1 VKIEDFL
8 SLFGSMIK
16 GSSFATRTW
25 LVGGV
30 VRDLQLGYDDFVD
43 FDLCIEQP
51 FGGLRL
57 AKYLQN
63 RGIPQTC
70 EIFERF
76 GTARLSLEGI
86 TLDLVASRSETYHS
100 GKRYPKIRYAPI
112 KEDVWRRDF
121 TINALYMSV
130 LDRRIIDPSG
140 MGFADISA
148 RRIRCL
154 REPMTVFSEDALRIL
169 RALRFAA
176 TFGFVLEE
184 STSDALARC
193 VHLIK
198 RLSKKAWSLE
208 MQKLREKGIFEEAFK
223 LYAEY
228 GVQRYVPEEF
238 SPLRQ
243 LTD

>member
-1 VKIEDFL
+1 MKIDDFL

-30 VRDLQLGYDDFVD
+30 VRDLQLGYNDFDD
-43 FDLCIEQP
+43 FDLCIEQR

-63 RGIPQTC
+63 RGFPKTC

-86 TLDLVASRSETYHS
+86 TLDLVASRSEIYNS
-100 GKRYPKIRYAPI
+100 GRRYPRIRYAPI
-112 KEDVWRRDF
+112 KEDAWRRDF
-121 TINALYMSV
+121 TINALYMNVS
-130 LDRRIIDPSG
+130 DRRIIDPSG
-140 MGFADISA
+140 MGFADIEA

-176 TFGFVLEE
+176 TFGFNLEE
-184 STSDALARC
+184 STADAIAESA
-193 VHLIK
+193 HLTK
-198 RLSKKAWSLE
+198 RLSTKAWSLE
-208 MQKLREKGIFEEAFK
+208 IQKLRDKGILDNA
-223 LYAEY
+223 LDIYAQY
-228 GVQRYVPEEF
+228 GVMRYIPEEF
-238 SPLRQ
+238 GTTPRS
-243 LTD
+243 TD